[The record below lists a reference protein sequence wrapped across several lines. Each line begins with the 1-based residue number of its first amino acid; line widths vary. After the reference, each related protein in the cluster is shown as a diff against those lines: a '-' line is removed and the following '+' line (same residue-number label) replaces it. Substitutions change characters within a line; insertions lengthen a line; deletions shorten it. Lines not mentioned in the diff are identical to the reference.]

1 MSKTFILQN
10 LLVNSQWIHVSIAV
24 EHIVEKIMMPPRE
37 KEDYILNT
45 VVGHGFMRQG
55 KYFGCEFIN
64 LVSAYDWYEFIAER
78 YSCSLDFW
86 YALSMRLISYGVPMI
101 IISLMSLSTGYI
113 SPKIFVQ
120 QITFSSPWFIND
132 QSYYDY
138 VCTDMHMC
146 ILSLAIFHI
155 CKKFK
160 VNIIKV
166 FLCLMALSFLFR
178 TFVIFILYYNGTLIN
193 QKFRVLY
200 DSNDFS
206 QYYIYCFTFALGE
219 YLNRYQIQS
228 KMLYNKRVWSK
239 QIKLPFDPNMATVV
253 FGTIAFLFVVWD
265 TYVELKVQNLHM
277 ATFEMLMTRAFL
289 FPIYVVLGWLTL
301 YMVIVTNYQS
311 ENFTRQQCKKGKYE
325 VPGNNKVLYITL
337 AAEPLFAIIK
347 HQVGDTVI
355 GPYHTRVFLIITIGI
370 LVCQYILGEM
380 LFVLFQ
386 WFVQGFFGTCATYF
400 DSLKRKRIT
409 QLIKESI
416 YSGTE

>member
-1 MSKTFILQN
+1 MSQQFIFN
-10 LLVNSQWIHVSIAV
+10 GLLINSQWIHISVAV
-24 EHIVEKIMMPPRE
+24 EHIIEKIMMPPRE

-45 VVGHGFMRQG
+45 VLGHGLLRQG

-86 YALSMRLISYGVPMI
+86 YVLSMRLISYGVPMI

-120 QITFSSPWFIND
+120 QVTFSSPWFIND
-132 QSYYDY
+132 QSYYDHI
-138 VCTDMHMC
+138 CTDMHMC
-146 ILSLAIFHI
+146 ILSLTIFHL

-160 VNIIKV
+160 INTMKV
-166 FLCLMALSFLFR
+166 FGGLMIASFTFR
-178 TFVIFILYYNGTLIN
+178 SFVISTLYINGSLVN
-193 QKFRVLY
+193 QKYRVLY

-206 QYYIYCFTFALGE
+206 QYYIYCFAFLLGE
-219 YLNRYQIQS
+219 YHNKYQIQP
-228 KMLYNKRVWSK
+228 KMLYNKRVWK
-239 QIKLPFDPNMATVV
+239 KAIKFPFDIKMSTAVLGSV
-253 FGTIAFLFVVWD
+253 ASLLVIWD
-265 TYVELKVQNLHM
+265 TFVEVKVQQINQ
-277 ATFEMLMTRAFL
+277 ASIEMLITRVFI
-289 FPIYVVLGWLTL
+289 FPIYLALSWITF
-301 YMVIVTNYQS
+301 YIEIISKYQVGES
-311 ENFTRQQCKKGKYE
+311 TRQQCKKGKFT
-325 VPGNNKVLYITL
+325 VPGNNKILYTTL

-370 LVCQYILGEM
+370 LVCQYILGEI
-380 LFVLFQ
+380 LFALFQ